1 MSEQPVMLKVLL
13 RERHWQNYSTFTAE
27 YDKAARRIDP
37 DLAGRYPSRAQ
48 LHRWLTGAVLSL
60 PYADHCRA
68 LEEMFPGWTAEQ
80 LFAPCPPDV
89 LPTSPPGPASHVA
102 GTGP

>member
-48 LHRWLTGAVLSL
+48 LH
-60 PYADHCRA
+60 
-68 LEEMFPGWTAEQ
+68 
-80 LFAPCPPDV
+80 
-89 LPTSPPGPASHVA
+89 A
-102 GTGP
+102 G